1 MKKFTFL
8 FLIAFL
14 LNACNTTKQEQ
25 RSMFPFPCTTTTNR
39 CEYYIDETGAPIKAL
54 NDVIRQ
60 PEESRY
66 NTQTQAPG
74 IFKDGL
80 LFLEERRRSYPT
92 EEDKYLYINPQGEIV
107 VDAKEVLKKRGE
119 RKNCIYQPSNCN
131 FSDFSEGIAF
141 IEEYSNIN
149 ECFAIDKNGNELFDL
164 DGEPL
169 TAFNGGYAI
178 FYKNYKYGVINTK
191 GEVVLEPNDSIIN
204 EIPSQGLI
212 CFEGKD
218 DLRGAMDIKGNVVV
232 KPISTT
238 SLYFEDNDCAIF
250 RSSETRNYGVIN
262 KKNEIVIEPK
272 YDELVYDGDYYWY
285 KLTTY
290 EKDENGYQER
300 RTTTGW
306 LTHDGKVAY
315 ESLKYVFPFYGSDIT
330 FFHHK
335 SENDNTKSTMYINE
349 DFELIGVDPNYML
362 LSPFVNGIALGYNEA
377 EDYCALIDKNN
388 INSINPEVCTAEG
401 FHEVI
406 PMYNSNFD
414 DHDEI
419 GKYAIYPWWGWK
431 RH

>member
-60 PEESRY
+60 PNDKDY
-66 NTQTQAPG
+66 TTYAPG
-74 IFKDGL
+74 FFKDGL
-80 LFLEERRRSYPT
+80 LSFEESSHFTTEDEER
-92 EEDKYLYINPQGEIV
+92 YLYINPQGEIV
-107 VDAKEVLKKRGE
+107 VDVKEVLKKRGE
-119 RKNCIYQPSNCN
+119 RKNFIYHPSNCH

-141 IEEYSNIN
+141 IEYSNRN

-250 RSSETRNYGVIN
+250 RSRETRNYGVIN
-262 KKNEIVIEPK
+262 KNNEIVIEPK

-285 KLTTY
+285 KLTTT
-290 EKDENGYQER
+290 EDDENGYHKYT
-300 RTTTGW
+300 TTTGW

-315 ESLKYVFPFYGSDIT
+315 ESFEYVFPFYGSDIT

-335 SENDNTKSTMYINE
+335 SDNDNTKSTMYINE
-349 DFELIGVDPNYML
+349 DFKLIGVDPNYML

-406 PMYNSNFD
+406 PSSIFYEEHEEM
-414 DHDEI
+414 
-419 GKYAIYPWWGWK
+419 GKYAIYPWWDWK
-431 RH
+431 WH